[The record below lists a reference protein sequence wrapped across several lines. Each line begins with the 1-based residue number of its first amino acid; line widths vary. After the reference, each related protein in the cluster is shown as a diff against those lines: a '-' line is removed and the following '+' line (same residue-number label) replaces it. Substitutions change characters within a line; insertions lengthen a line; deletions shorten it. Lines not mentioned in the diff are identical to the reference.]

1 MVQLDENGSKTWN
14 KSTTS
19 FIIIIFKGDFLLCI
33 IGKIS

>member
-19 FIIIIFKGDFLLCI
+19 YFLLLLFLKGI
-33 IGKIS
+33 FYSVL